1 MADIDCWRLLG
12 ISPPA
17 TADEVRAAF
26 AKRARDVHPDSG
38 GTGDSLTMSLLVDA
52 REEALAQA
60 KEGGRSS
67 RRAETGRAAGT
78 AGSGPPSGTC
88 HVCRQTFPPNRLY
101 ENRIYRGFRGRP
113 KAGRVL
119 MCIAC
124 ACQIEADYAQRK
136 RKHATYAIATVLLTT
151 LVAVV
156 ALALHYA

>member
-1 MADIDCWRLLG
+1 MPRQ
-12 ISPPA
+12 
-17 TADEVRAAF
+17 RN
-26 AKRARDVHPDSG
+26 
-38 GTGDSLTMSLLVDA
+38 
-52 REEALAQA
+52 
-60 KEGGRSS
+60 GGRSS
-67 RRAETGRAAGT
+67 RRADTGRAAGT
-78 AGSGPPSGTC
+78 GSPSGTC
-88 HVCRQTFPPNRLY
+88 HVCRQTFPPGRLY

>member
-17 TADEVRAAF
+17 TADEVRTAF

-60 KEGGRSS
+60 TDGGRSS
-67 RRAETGRAAGT
+67 RRADTGRAAGT
-78 AGSGPPSGTC
+78 GSPSGTC
-88 HVCRQTFPPNRLY
+88 HVCRQAFPPGRLY
-101 ENRIYRGFRGRP
+101 ENRIYQGFRGRP

-136 RKHATYAIATVLLTT
+136 RRQATYAIATVLLTT
-151 LVAVV
+151 FVAVV

>member
-17 TADEVRAAF
+17 TADEVRTAF

-60 KEGGRSS
+60 TDGGRSS
-67 RRAETGRAAGT
+67 RRADTGRAAGT
-78 AGSGPPSGTC
+78 GSPSGTC
-88 HVCRQTFPPNRLY
+88 HVCRQAFPPGRLY
-101 ENRIYRGFRGRP
+101 ENRIYRGFRGRS

-136 RKHATYAIATVLLTT
+136 RRQATYAIATVLLTT
-151 LVAVV
+151 FVAVV

>member
-60 KEGGRSS
+60 TEGGRSAH
-67 RRAETGRAAGT
+67 RADTGRAAGT
-78 AGSGPPSGTC
+78 GSPSGTC
-88 HVCRQTFPPNRLY
+88 HVCRQTFPPGRLY

-113 KAGRVL
+113 KAGMVL